1 MSEIVFAIGARPVTV
16 AELLL
21 GLAGLGIAG
30 LFVIAILMIRASRM
44 RRNTANAAAHRA
56 RELEGRI
63 AELLQAHSEMNG
75 KLQTVAEISV
85 SRQSDMT
92 RTMNERLD
100 KVSHRLGQNLAQ
112 QTQTTGDSLS
122 KLHERLAVIDKAQKN
137 ITDLSSQ
144 VVGLRDILA
153 NKQSRGAFG
162 QGRMEAIIADN
173 LPKSAFTFQATLSN
187 NSRPD
192 CIVHMPNGEPGVVI
206 DAKFPLEA
214 FEAFKSATTAQDI
227 KDASARMRTDITKHI
242 TDISGKYLIAGETQ
256 DTAIMFVPSES
267 VYAEL
272 YESFD
277 ELIQKAYR
285 ARVVIVSPSMM
296 MLAVQVMQA
305 IFKDTR
311 MRDQAHLIQGEVTR
325 LMDDVHRLRERVLNL
340 QKHFGQAQKDIEQV
354 LTSSDKI
361 SSRGRKIEQL
371 EFEEAEVETKDSGKT
386 VKKVKSAGAGS
397 QPDLLAGE

>member
-1 MSEIVFAIGARPVTV
+1 MSEIVFVLGARPVTV

-30 LFVIAILMIRASRM
+30 LFVIAILMIRASGV
-44 RRNTANAAAHRA
+44 RRDTANAAAHRA

-85 SRQSDMT
+85 SRQSDLT

-112 QTQTTGDSLS
+112 QTQTTGESLS
-122 KLHERLAVIDKAQKN
+122 KLHERLVVIDEAQKN

-173 LPKSAFTFQATLSN
+173 LPKSAYSFQATLSN

-214 FEAFKSATTAQDI
+214 FEAFKSATSAHDI
-227 KDASARMRTDITKHI
+227 KDASSRMRTDITKHI

-311 MRDQAHLIQGEVTR
+311 MRDQAHLIQGEVAR

-340 QKHFGQAQKDIEQV
+340 QKHFGQSQKDIEQV

-361 SSRGRKIEQL
+361 SGRGRKIEQL
-371 EFEEAEVETKDSGKT
+371 EFDEEADSETSGKSA
-386 VKKVKSAGAGS
+386 KKVKAAAGALKS
-397 QPDLLAGE
+397 DLLAGE

>member
-1 MSEIVFAIGARPVTV
+1 MSDIIFQIGTRPVTV
-16 AELLL
+16 SELLL

-30 LFVIAILMIRASRM
+30 LIVIAMMLYRSARM
-44 RRNTANAAAHRA
+44 RREVSDMATHRA

-63 AELLQAHSEMNG
+63 AELMQAHSEMNG

-85 SRQSDMT
+85 SRQSDLT

-100 KVSHRLGQNLAQ
+100 KVSHRLGQNIQQ
-112 QTQTTGDSLS
+112 QTQTTGESLS
-122 KLHERLAVIDKAQKN
+122 KLHERLAVIDEAQKN
-137 ITDLSSQ
+137 ITSLSSQ
-144 VVGLRDILA
+144 VVGLKDILA

-162 QGRMEAIIADN
+162 QGRMEAIVADN
-173 LPKSAFTFQATLSN
+173 LPKGSFSFQATLSN
-187 NSRPD
+187 KTRPD

-214 FEAFKSATTAQDI
+214 YEAFKSAAGPLEI
-227 KDASARMRTDITKHI
+227 KEASARMRTDISKHI
-242 TDISGKYLIAGETQ
+242 ADISGKYLIAGETQ

-272 YESFD
+272 YDSFD
-277 ELIQKAYR
+277 DLIQKAYR
-285 ARVVIVSPSMM
+285 ARVVIVSPSML

-311 MRDQAHLIQGEVTR
+311 MREQAHLIQGEVVK
-325 LMDDVHRLRERVLNL
+325 LMDDVHRLRDRVLNL
-340 QKHFGQAQKDIEQV
+340 QRHFGQTQKDMEQV
-354 LTSSDKI
+354 LVSSDKI

-371 EFEEAEVETKDSGKT
+371 EFDEEEAAESKAE
-386 VKKVKSAGAGS
+386 KKVKSGS
-397 QPDLLAGE
+397 TATQPDLLAGE

>member
-1 MSEIVFAIGARPVTV
+1 MSEIVFSFGARPVTV

-44 RRNTANAAAHRA
+44 RRDTATAAVHRA
-56 RELEGRI
+56 HELESRI
-63 AELLQAHSEMNG
+63 AELMQAHSEMNG

-85 SRQSDMT
+85 SRQSDLT

-100 KVSHRLGQNLAQ
+100 KVSHRLGQNLTQ
-112 QTQTTGDSLS
+112 QTQTTGESLS
-122 KLHERLAVIDKAQKN
+122 KLHERLVLIDEAQKN

-144 VVGLRDILA
+144 VVGLREILA
-153 NKQSRGAFG
+153 NKQARGAFG

-173 LPKSAFTFQATLSN
+173 LPKSAYSFQATLSN
-187 NSRPD
+187 KSRPD
-192 CIVHMPNGEPGVVI
+192 CIVHMPNDEPGVVI

-214 FEAFKSATTAQDI
+214 FEAFKSATTAQDT
-227 KDASARMRTDITKHI
+227 KEASARMRTDITRHI
-242 TDISGKYLIAGETQ
+242 DDISSKYLIVGETQ

-361 SSRGRKIEQL
+361 SSRGRKIEHL
-371 EFEEAEVETKDSGKT
+371 EFDEENRDPQEKVSTKSKP
-386 VKKVKSAGAGS
+386 KPAAS
-397 QPDLLAGE
+397 QTDLLAGE

>member
-1 MSEIVFAIGARPVTV
+1 MSEIVFSFGARPVTV

-30 LFVIAILMIRASRM
+30 LLVIGILMFRSARM
-44 RRNTANAAAHRA
+44 RLDIANSAAHRA

-85 SRQSDMT
+85 SRQSDLT

-112 QTQTTGDSLS
+112 QTQTTGESLS
-122 KLHERLAVIDKAQKN
+122 KLHERLALIDEAQKN
-137 ITDLSSQ
+137 ITSLSSQ

-153 NKQSRGAFG
+153 NKQARGAFG

-173 LPKSAFTFQATLSN
+173 LPKSSFTFQATLSN
-187 NSRPD
+187 KTKPD
-192 CIVHMPNGEPGVVI
+192 CIVHMPNDEPGVVI

-214 FEAFKSATTAQDI
+214 FEAFKSAANPQEI

-242 TDISGKYLIAGETQ
+242 NDISGKYLIKGETQ

-311 MRDQAHLIQGEVTR
+311 MRDQAHLIQGEVVR

-340 QKHFGQAQKDIEQV
+340 QRHFGQTQKDVEQV

-371 EFEEAEVETKDSGKT
+371 EFDEEEREVR
-386 VKKVKSAGAGS
+386 KKVSRKAKSEPAAS
-397 QPDLLAGE
+397 QTDLLAGE

>member
-1 MSEIVFAIGARPVTV
+1 MSEIVFLIGARPVTV

-30 LFVIAILMIRASRM
+30 LLAIAILMFRASRM
-44 RRNTANAAAHRA
+44 RHDMANAATHRA

-63 AELLQAHSEMNG
+63 AELMQAHSEMNG

-85 SRQSDMT
+85 SRQSDLT

-100 KVSHRLGQNLAQ
+100 KVSHRLGQNIAQ
-112 QTQTTGDSLS
+112 QTQSTGESLS
-122 KLHERLAVIDKAQKN
+122 KLHERLALIDEAQKN
-137 ITDLSSQ
+137 ITDLSGQ
-144 VVGLRDILA
+144 MVGLRDILA
-153 NKQSRGAFG
+153 NKQARGAFG
-162 QGRMEAIIADN
+162 QGRMEAIIADS

-192 CIVHMPNGEPGVVI
+192 CIVHMPNNEPGVVI

-214 FEAFKSATTAQDI
+214 FEAFKAAANAQDI
-227 KDASARMRTDITKHI
+227 KEASARMRTDITKHI
-242 TDISGKYLIAGETQ
+242 NDISGKYLIAGETQ

-311 MRDQAHLIQGEVTR
+311 MRDQAHLIQGEVVR

-340 QKHFGQAQKDIEQV
+340 QKHFGQSQKDIEQV

-361 SSRGRKIEQL
+361 SNRGRKIEQL
-371 EFEEAEVETKDSGKT
+371 EFDEETDTKESGT
-386 VKKVKSAGAGS
+386 SVKSAADES
-397 QPDLLAGE
+397 KPDLLTGV